1 MIKRFPTLLV
11 IAAGLF
17 ISTASF
23 ASVSPSWY
31 LGLQLG
37 WTDTNYS
44 SSDLDGVST
53 ASIDSDGFGGRV
65 YGGYQHN
72 ENIAFEIGY
81 TYFAETDVDNIGG
94 GGGPDG
100 DITQY
105 AIDATVKPMFPLTY
119 GLVVYARLGVAYV
132 KPNDSSAVAS
142 DLDSEFNYLYGPGIS
157 YDITDNVVVD
167 FSYTRING
175 SGDTEDTELAAIGI
189 QYHFGM

>member
-1 MIKRFPTLLV
+1 MIKRFSTLFLLV
-11 IAAGLF
+11 AALF
-17 ISTASF
+17 ISTVSL

-44 SSDLDGVST
+44 SGDLDGVSS

-72 ENIAFEIGY
+72 ENIAFEFGY
-81 TYFAETDVDNIGG
+81 TYFAETDVDNIDGSG
-94 GGGPDG
+94 SDG
-100 DITQY
+100 DIKQY
-105 AIDATVKPMFPLTY
+105 AIDATVKPMFPLSY
-119 GLVVYARLGVAYV
+119 GLGVYARIGVAYV
-132 KPNDSSAVAS
+132 KPDDSSAVAS
-142 DLDSEFNYLYGPGIS
+142 SLDSEFNILYGAGIS
-157 YDITDNVVVD
+157 YDITDELVVD

-175 SGDTEDTELAAIGI
+175 SGDIQDTELAAFGL